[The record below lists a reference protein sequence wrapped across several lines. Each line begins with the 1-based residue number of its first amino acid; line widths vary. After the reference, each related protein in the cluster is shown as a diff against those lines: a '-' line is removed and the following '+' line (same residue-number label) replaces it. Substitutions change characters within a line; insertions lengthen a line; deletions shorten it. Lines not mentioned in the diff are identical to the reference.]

1 MIMIDSI
8 DKQSNRLPYRPMHLL
23 SGTTT
28 ADTFLPMYSSAFT
41 IPDLDSNLTHTL
53 PVSRKRSRDSSYN
66 MCSFSDAQ
74 DVNRRLVDQCDR
86 FTFLGDDIS
95 SQIRQ
100 QQLEIDQF
108 VDRHAEK
115 LRADVEE
122 RRRRNSSKLISVLKE
137 GATGIF
143 RAKEEEIMKMTKL
156 NYALEEKVKSL
167 CIETQIWRELAQ
179 TNEATANALR
189 SNLQQVLEQLMNDNY
204 KRRRTTVGGE
214 DDAAADDAQSCCES
228 NKDEER
234 MLVEQDSGESN
245 VKRRRL
251 CKSCG
256 KGEAC
261 VLLLPCRHLCLCTV
275 CASSVHICPVCKST
289 KNISIHVHMS

>member
-8 DKQSNRLPYRPMHLL
+8 DKQSNRLPYRPMHPL
-23 SGTTT
+23 S
-28 ADTFLPMYSSAFT
+28 ADTFLPIAFT
-41 IPDLDSNLTHTL
+41 IPDLHSDLTHTL

-74 DVNRRLVDQCDR
+74 DVSRRLLDQCDS
-86 FTFLGDDIS
+86 FTFLGQDIS

-108 VDRHAEK
+108 VDLHAEK

-137 GATGIF
+137 GATSIF

-204 KRRRTTVGGE
+204 KRSRTTVGGE
-214 DDAAADDAQSCCES
+214 DDAAVVAVADDAQSCCES

>member
-8 DKQSNRLPYRPMHLL
+8 DKQSNRLPYRPMHPL
-23 SGTTT
+23 S

-53 PVSRKRSRDSSYN
+53 PVSRKRSRDSSY

-74 DVNRRLVDQCDR
+74 DVNRRLVDQSDR
-86 FTFLGDDIS
+86 FTFLGHDIS

-137 GATGIF
+137 GATSIF
-143 RAKEEEIMKMTKL
+143 RAKEEEIMKMMKL

-167 CIETQIWRELAQ
+167 SIETQIWRELAQ

-189 SNLQQVLEQLMNDNY
+189 SNLQQVLEQLMNDSY
-204 KRRRTTVGGE
+204 KRSRTTVGGE
-214 DDAAADDAQSCCES
+214 DDAAVVVVADDAQSCCES

-234 MLVEQDSGESN
+234 MLVEQDSGDSN
-245 VKRRRL
+245 VNRRRL

-261 VLLLPCRHLCLCTV
+261 VLLLPCRHLCLCTNDV
-275 CASSVHICPVCKST
+275 PPR
-289 KNISIHVHMS
+289 HVKDSCVFTMV